1 MIMKQNIILLL
12 LLMFS
17 INIQAQSIKVSKTDK
32 FTKDK
37 VVYTSYEKIS
47 SEPLIMGRQLGK
59 TIWICFGHENGL
71 DMMLMKWMSINVY
84 IAKRNESKVIFLDE
98 DDNTH
103 IFTISD
109 YAAGHGEGTVGALG
123 MDSWGI
129 RYLLLGD
136 LSVFKNKLMTSV
148 RIYTTD
154 GYFDLKS
161 KRVQLKKQGT
171 PIVYLRKKYRK
182 EILINGNNSISKL
195 ITQ

>member
-1 MIMKQNIILLL
+1 MQQEMIMKQNIILLL

-17 INIQAQSIKVSKTDK
+17 IDIQAQKISVNKTDK
-32 FTKDK
+32 FTKEK

-154 GYFDLKS
+154 GYFDFKI
-161 KRVQLKKQGT
+161 KKGAAEKA
-171 PIVYLRKKYRK
+171 REAYRLFEK
-182 EILINGNNSISKL
+182 EIQKGNLDKWK
-195 ITQ
+195 

>member
-154 GYFDLKS
+154 GYFDFKI

>member
-1 MIMKQNIILLL
+1 MRKSHLFLL

-47 SEPLIMGRQLGK
+47 SEAFIGTQTGK
-59 TIWICFGHENGL
+59 NIAICFGRENGL
-71 DMMLMKWMSINVY
+71 NMILMKWLTGDARLVSVN
-84 IAKRNESKVIFLDE
+84 SKVVFLDE
-98 DDNTH
+98 EDNTH
-103 IFTISD
+103 EFTVSD
-109 YAAGHGEGTVGALG
+109 YASGRGEGTVGALG
-123 MDSWGI
+123 MDLWGLRI
-129 RYLLLGD
+129 LLLGD
-136 LSVFKNKLMTSV
+136 LSVFKDHIMTAV

-154 GYFDLKS
+154 GYYDYKI
-161 KRVQLKKQGT
+161 KKVQQKKQGK

>member
-1 MIMKQNIILLL
+1 MEKLFLFLL

-17 INIQAQSIKVSKTDK
+17 TSIQAQKISVNKTDK
-32 FTKDK
+32 FTKEK

-59 TIWICFGHENGL
+59 TVWICFGRENGL
-71 DMMLMKWMSINVY
+71 NMMLMKWMSIDVY

-109 YAAGHGEGTVGALG
+109 YASGRGEGTVGALG

-154 GYFDLKS
+154 GYFDFKI
-161 KRVQLKKQGT
+161 KKGAA
-171 PIVYLRKKYRK
+171 KKVMETYCLFEK
-182 EILINGNNSISKL
+182 ETQKGNLDKWK
-195 ITQ
+195 

>member
-1 MIMKQNIILLL
+1 
-12 LLMFS
+12 
-17 INIQAQSIKVSKTDK
+17 
-32 FTKDK
+32 
-37 VVYTSYEKIS
+37 
-47 SEPLIMGRQLGK
+47 MGRQLGK

-154 GYFDLKS
+154 GYFDFKIKKS
-161 KRVQLKKQGT
+161 AAEKARDAYSLFE
-171 PIVYLRKKYRK
+171 K
-182 EILINGNNSISKL
+182 EIQKGNLDKCLLKAIMTFICL
-195 ITQ
+195 ITEISPIISMITDMVSMCLIGFFFISLYTKINWKIEK

>member
-1 MIMKQNIILLL
+1 MRKSNLLLL

-17 INIQAQSIKVSKTDK
+17 ISIQAQSIKVSKTDK
-32 FTKDK
+32 FTKEK

-84 IAKRNESKVIFLDE
+84 IAERNESKVIFLDE

-154 GYFDLKS
+154 GYFDFKI
-161 KRVQLKKQGT
+161 KKGAAEKT
-171 PIVYLRKKYRK
+171 REAYRLFEK
-182 EILINGNNSISKL
+182 EIQKGNLDKWK
-195 ITQ
+195 